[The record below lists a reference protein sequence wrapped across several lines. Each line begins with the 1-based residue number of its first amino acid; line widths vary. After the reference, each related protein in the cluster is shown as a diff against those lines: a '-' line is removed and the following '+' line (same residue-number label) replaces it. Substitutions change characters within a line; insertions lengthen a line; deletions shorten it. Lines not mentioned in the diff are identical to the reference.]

1 MAYIITEACIGVK
14 DRACVDVCPVDCI
27 YEGADMVY
35 INPDECIECGA
46 RDDRGRDWKA
56 YVTTEDTLLVYCA
69 VCAEREFGD

>member
-1 MAYIITEACIGVK
+1 MPQESQQTEVTF
-14 DRACVDVCPVDCI
+14 VL
-27 YEGADMVY
+27 
-35 INPDECIECGA
+35 ECIECGV